1 MLKILT
7 SEGQNNINTP
17 IFHLQQLIIMKLK
30 KYEQI
35 ALLSTMN
42 YCHSFLMKKKNNEIT
57 RLQIN
62 CFNSL
67 TRWNLS
73 LNRSLN

>member
-17 IFHLQQLIIMKLK
+17 IFHLLQLMIMKQK

-42 YCHSFLMKKKNNEIT
+42 YCHSFLMKKINEIT

-62 CFNSL
+62 CSNSL